1 MYNNNNNNPEK
12 LCGSYFV
19 VFCKTKKHKQG
30 NEF

>member
-1 MYNNNNNNPEK
+1 MYNNNNPEK

-19 VFCKTKKHKQG
+19 IFCKTKKHKQG